1 MVLKQLGKASVSSIQ
16 AGLEGFLE
24 LEPNSN
30 TRFLSER
37 MVPRYDTLIID
48 YQPYRKSK
56 FDPKFILEF
65 TNLKSEK

>member
-1 MVLKQLGKASVSSIQ
+1 MVLKQLGKASVSIQ

-37 MVPRYDTLIID
+37 MVPSYDTKD
-48 YQPYRKSK
+48 A
-56 FDPKFILEF
+56 F
-65 TNLKSEK
+65 KSEKNAHKLANF